1 MKKIILATALFL
13 GITGIC
19 FAEGS
24 NLLIDDFEV
33 AVSGGLDGTVDF
45 GAGNGSSVNVTASTD
60 IRNTGKQA
68 LKVDYDAVQGG
79 YIYVA
84 KGKGLD
90 AKNANWSVK
99 PEDIKWEDYKGF
111 SFYMYGTDSK
121 ARVAFDIKDNGD
133 EIWRFTVE
141 DNFKGWRQIV
151 CDFDKFTVRDDW
163 QPNSADKNAKLD
175 LPVKI
180 FQFEPLPVS
189 KGTLYFD
196 TVELIKK

>member
-1 MKKIILATALFL
+1 MKKIILAAGLFL

-19 FAEGS
+19 FAEGG

-45 GAGNGSSVNVTASTD
+45 GAGNGSSVNVTADTY
-60 IRNTGKQA
+60 IKNTGKQS
-68 LKVDYDAVQGG
+68 LKVDYNAVQGL

-84 KGKGLD
+84 RGKGLD
-90 AKNANWSVK
+90 SKNANWLIK

-121 ARVAFDIKDNGD
+121 TRVAFDIKDNGD
-133 EIWRFTVE
+133 EIWRFVVE
-141 DNFKGWRQIV
+141 DNFKGWKQIV
-151 CDFDKFTVRDDW
+151 CDFDKFIVSDDW

-175 LPVKI
+175 FPIKI
-180 FQFEPLPVS
+180 FQFEALPVS